1 MKLRFLP
8 PKQKEIALFDASG
21 LMEARSILK
30 KDKYEIIYC
39 RKENINIFVL
49 IKAILKK
56 NFFFKKIDY
65 YNQYLKE
72 INPKIVITFNDNND
86 LFYKIDKDKI
96 HSIAVQSG
104 SRSYHNDI
112 LSRLKLIKKKY
123 TIDNYFVF
131 NNSFKKELSKFIDTK
146 FEILGSP
153 LNNNF
158 KKKEYNFEN
167 TALYLS
173 PFSYSTYSQFK
184 NNKKKFYQF
193 YEREINFIKKIN
205 IELKK
210 KNIRLFI
217 LGKWKSKLEKSLEK
231 KFYNLSGI
239 KFIENYK
246 DRKTFDIASKFE
258 ILVGSSESTLTYEM
272 LAREK
277 KIIVLNRDYNHYPF
291 ITKKFGYFSNLSS
304 EGSFWTSSG
313 DIKKFMKLFTNIRK
327 KSKSEWKNIL
337 KKNKNYTCEYN
348 FMNKKL
354 KSHIKSILENK

>member
-21 LMEARSILK
+21 LKEARGILK
-30 KDKYEIIYC
+30 KGKYEIIYC
-39 RKENINIFVL
+39 RKEIINIFVL
-49 IKAILKK
+49 VKSILIKK
-56 NFFFKKIDY
+56 NLFKKIDY
-65 YNQYLKE
+65 YNQYLRE
-72 INPKIVITFNDNND
+72 INPKIIITFNDNND
-86 LFYKIDKDKI
+86 LFYMIDKDKI
-96 HSIAVQSG
+96 HSIAVQNG

-112 LSRLKLIKKKY
+112 LKKLKLIKKKY

-313 DIKKFMKLFTNIRK
+313 NIKKFMKLFTIIRK

-337 KKNKNYTCEYN
+337 KKNKDYTCEYN
-348 FMNKKL
+348 FLNKKL
-354 KSHIKSILENK
+354 KTHIKSILENK